1 MNKSFFSLYLIV
13 ANRAHL
19 AIKFEIHDLL
29 VSSLFFFGNFESVLR
44 FFWAGLEP
52 STNLIGQAAVV
63 DSTFPFASVDYI

>member
-44 FFWAGLEP
+44 FLAGLEP